1 MSALEKTMARFE
13 CRILVVD
20 DNRDHTDST
29 ALMLHLMGHHV
40 ERAYDGENAIEL
52 AKLFAPDIVL
62 LNLAMP
68 KITGVMVAQAIRQGE
83 RGNLVHLV
91 ALTGFAREEDRLLTR
106 AAGFDAHLVK
116 PVSPDDDCGRYV
128 HQ

>member
-1 MSALEKTMARFE
+1 
-13 CRILVVD
+13 
-20 DNRDHTDST
+20 
-29 ALMLHLMGHHV
+29 
-40 ERAYDGENAIEL
+40 
-52 AKLFAPDIVL
+52 LFAPDIVL

-68 KITGVMVAQAIRQGE
+68 KITGAMVAQAIRQGE

-116 PVSPDDDCGRYV
+116 PVSPDALQQMLQHWCEKV
-128 HQ
+128 HGNRGVA